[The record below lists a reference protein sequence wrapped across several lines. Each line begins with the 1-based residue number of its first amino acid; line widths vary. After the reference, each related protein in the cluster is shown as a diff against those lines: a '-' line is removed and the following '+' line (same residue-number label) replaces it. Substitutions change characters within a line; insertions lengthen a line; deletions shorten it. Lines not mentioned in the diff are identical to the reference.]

1 MLVGSGMFPNY
12 KIRYRLIVGTRLKKR
27 NIIGKLYL
35 TMQRKRARKRCISI
49 HRGRRSL
56 LRCMRDYGRI
66 YPMWVLLTPGSLNEW
81 HGKQD
86 GECSWW
92 VGTNGIPWLPVS
104 RHNTPLSRSSYVH
117 LDLQCSRQL
126 TSGMI
131 HQYFRDYATHF
142 NLWDTITFNTRV
154 ERLYRRQDHSWVVET
169 NEGEEEF
176 DYVCVGNGHYE
187 DGWIPDIPNLSYVFH
202 DL

>member
-1 MLVGSGMFPNY
+1 
-12 KIRYRLIVGTRLKKR
+12 
-27 NIIGKLYL
+27 
-35 TMQRKRARKRCISI
+35 
-49 HRGRRSL
+49 
-56 LRCMRDYGRI
+56 
-66 YPMWVLLTPGSLNEW
+66 
-81 HGKQD
+81 
-86 GECSWW
+86 
-92 VGTNGIPWLPVS
+92 
-104 RHNTPLSRSSYVH
+104 
-117 LDLQCSRQL
+117 
-126 TSGMI
+126 MI